1 MFPNFFLTLE
11 LEEEAQAAR
20 PIPRLP
26 WAGASLPHQTA
37 LHIAVIV
44 NQPECVRGLLCVGAS
59 PDLQERSGNT
69 ALHIACREGL
79 RECVR
84 ELVSHSLSRAP
95 LHTTNYAGVTPLH
108 IAVQKVDEGAV
119 RLLLHAGADANRR
132 DLSSGRTAL
141 HWAVESQSAALVRL
155 LLSRGAAVDAPS
167 YAGHTP
173 LYCALHRPSEAV
185 RSLLREGGA
194 VEPLEEDEEEE
205 DDEEEDDEEE
215 VDELERK
222 EVREN
227 EEEWDTINSSNL

>member
-1 MFPNFFLTLE
+1 MDERTNTGW
-11 LEEEAQAAR
+11 AAD
-20 PIPRLP
+20 
-26 WAGASLPHQTA
+26 SLLVHAPPVSLFQTA

-222 EVREN
+222 E
-227 EEEWDTINSSNL
+227 EEFDDLVINGHRVL